1 MNIDKSSKRENLDV
15 EVLVHSDIDKE
26 NKFIK
31 VYSTKDEDVQNEK
44 IPCNTAMMLVVTQ
57 FGQHMKMVEC
67 TQQDDRDFMESQAIE
82 LVYKKSL
89 FKPNLLD
96 TVDKITLAQDNENL
110 KDAILS
116 PIINQSVKDIQ
127 KYLKKN
133 GSF

>member
-1 MNIDKSSKRENLDV
+1 
-15 EVLVHSDIDKE
+15 
-26 NKFIK
+26 
-31 VYSTKDEDVQNEK
+31 
-44 IPCNTAMMLVVTQ
+44 MMLVVTQ
-57 FGQHMKMVEC
+57 FGQHMKMIEC